1 MESLKKNEEI
11 VVRPADK
18 GGAIVIQNKE
28 DCIQEGLRQL
38 SNRNHLRI
46 RRPKE
51 KLSVYQISKTISG
64 YSIG

>member
-38 SNRNHLRI
+38 SNRNH
-46 RRPKE
+46 
-51 KLSVYQISKTISG
+51 Y
-64 YSIG
+64 